1 MTTIYSTEI
10 MSDLLKK
17 IRAEM
22 EQCREQE
29 DPHLCDYRKFRNE
42 GLDMALEIIDK
53 YIFQEETK

>member
-1 MTTIYSTEI
+1 MTKIYGTII
-10 MSDLLKK
+10 QPDLLDKMRNE
-17 IRAEM
+17 I

-53 YIFQEETK
+53 YFFKEETK